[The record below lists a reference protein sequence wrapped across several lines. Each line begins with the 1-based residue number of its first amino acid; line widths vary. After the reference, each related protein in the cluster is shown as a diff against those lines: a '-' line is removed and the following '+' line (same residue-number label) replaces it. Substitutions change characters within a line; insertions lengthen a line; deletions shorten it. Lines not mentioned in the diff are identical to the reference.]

1 MTEDGTQRGERRQ
14 WVEDSEKALEGVG
27 EALRAAWDASRGSRV
42 SALESAKAAARQLGE
57 AIDRGMTAARER
69 WDAPEEEAGPDG
81 DSGPAT
87 RPADTPPSPE
97 VDVTPADPPPPS
109 PTDQPPPPPE
119 RPGETSG

>member
-1 MTEDGTQRGERRQ
+1 MTDDGTERGERRQ

-69 WDAPEEEAGPDG
+69 WDAAEEEVSPTGDTAAGT
-81 DSGPAT
+81 GPAE
-87 RPADTPPSPE
+87 PSPSPD
-97 VDVTPADPPPPS
+97 VDVTPVDPPPS
-109 PTDQPPPPPE
+109 APTDPAAPPE
-119 RPGETSG
+119 RPGESPS